1 MQPSQSAT
9 LAEFAGELDQGQLRA
24 LRVDGPEQGLEGN
37 WWLCLIVGSA
47 VQATEQQAH
56 ATDLFEEGWWIVE
69 VMW

>member
-1 MQPSQSAT
+1 MATRLSCVEVPSISSSGAPSQSAT

-47 VQATEQQAH
+47 VQAT
-56 ATDLFEEGWWIVE
+56 D
-69 VMW
+69 